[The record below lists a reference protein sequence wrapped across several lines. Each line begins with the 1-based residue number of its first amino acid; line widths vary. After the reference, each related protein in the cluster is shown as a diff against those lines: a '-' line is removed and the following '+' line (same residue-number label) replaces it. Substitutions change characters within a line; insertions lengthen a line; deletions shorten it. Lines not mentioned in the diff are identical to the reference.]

1 MLIIR
6 KVCGLLHGQFA
17 NGVAG
22 FHDIDAFRHV
32 RQVHTVGMGGVHQQS
47 VGIIYLDVGSFVQ
60 HHAVALEED
69 AGLRGYGFLDVHR
82 AVGRSGHANAVDV
95 NRVGSSRLEISV
107 DRFVAFEGITSIVI
121 G

>member
-1 MLIIR
+1 
-6 KVCGLLHGQFA
+6 
-17 NGVAG
+17 
-22 FHDIDAFRHV
+22 
-32 RQVHTVGMGGVHQQS
+32 MGGVHQQS

-95 NRVGSSRLEISV
+95 NFLVAVVLEIGV
-107 DRFVAFEGITSIVI
+107 DRGISFEYIREFGISLE
-121 G
+121 